1 MTRRRKGRRPGE
13 QPVAED
19 HGGQPRVGPDGRPD
33 ERRFQ
38 PSGYTPPPSPLT
50 RWQHHGRGPQNAPR
64 QRPRV
69 PDTGRVQFG
78 PGARPG
84 AQFPAAP
91 KAGASQGEH
100 RRWSAPPPA
109 TTPPRWERRTGPPP
123 PTRPQRRFDGNR
135 PRPRPEPPRPAAPA
149 AGKIDPFD
157 LFCAYH
163 LGITPEGAYRI
174 QNIHEVARRFGT
186 NAAEL
191 RQILTSLGMA
201 ADDIVH
207 SGFDLPSAQVD
218 IMVAPEGI
226 SRRELARPLYEEF
239 RKAPKKT
246 RDWAREMEDAQRQID
261 ETIGRDG
268 RWSPAPRDPAG
279 KQS

>member
-1 MTRRRKGRRPGE
+1 MPPASRPRRFAPE
-13 QPVAED
+13 
-19 HGGQPRVGPDGRPD
+19 GRP
-33 ERRFQ
+33 
-38 PSGYTPPPSPLT
+38 
-50 RWQHHGRGPQNAPR
+50 APR
-64 QRPRV
+64 PNVERSTPARPA
-69 PDTGRVQFG
+69 PPTHG
-78 PGARPG
+78 PG
-84 AQFPAAP
+84 
-91 KAGASQGEH
+91 
-100 RRWSAPPPA
+100 
-109 TTPPRWERRTGPPP
+109 
-123 PTRPQRRFDGNR
+123 
-135 PRPRPEPPRPAAPA
+135 
-149 AGKIDPFD
+149 GKIDAFE

-163 LGITPEGAYRI
+163 LGITSDDGYRI
-174 QNIHEVARRFGT
+174 QNIHEVARRFGA

-191 RQILTSLGMA
+191 RQILADLGMA

-239 RKAPKKT
+239 RGTPKQT
-246 RDWAREMEDAQRQID
+246 RNWTREMEDAQRQID

>member
-1 MTRRRKGRRPGE
+1 MTRRRRGRRPDA
-13 QPVAED
+13 PRED
-19 HGGQPRVGPDGRPD
+19 VETGQPRVGPDGRPD
-33 ERRFQ
+33 DRGT
-38 PSGYTPPPSPLT
+38 GYTPPASPLT
-50 RWQHHGRGPQNAPR
+50 RWQNHGRGQRRNDMNAGP
-64 QRPRV
+64 
-69 PDTGRVQFG
+69 GRSRWSVEQFG
-78 PGARPG
+78 LGRDD
-84 AQFPAAP
+84 
-91 KAGASQGEH
+91 
-100 RRWSAPPPA
+100 RRDDRRGAPPA
-109 TTPPRWERRTGPPP
+109 
-123 PTRPQRRFDGNR
+123 DR
-135 PRPRPEPPRPAAPA
+135 PRPRPDARPVQHRHEGRGRPGPPRPAAPPAPRGA
-149 AGKIDPFD
+149 AASIDPFE

-163 LGITPEGAYRI
+163 LGITTDGGYRI

-191 RQILTSLGMA
+191 RQILTNLGMA

-207 SGFDLPSAQVD
+207 SGFDLPTAQVD

-239 RKAPKKT
+239 RNAPKKT